1 MLGVPFVIQG
11 AVEEVPESAE
21 ENLPPEKVRA
31 FVHGDEDARGK
42 NIFEVSCFSQILFI
56 SWPSNFIL

>member
-31 FVHGDEDARGK
+31 FVHGDADA
-42 NIFEVSCFSQILFI
+42 
-56 SWPSNFIL
+56 